1 MGIVAD
7 FAGFVFGSAILN
19 IISCS
24 FLMLLAIEAG
34 LIVGPEVSPCSSG
47 GGLIVG
53 AINPVIEY
61 LVEWPHLSVTLH
73 NRHPKAMV

>member
-7 FAGFVFGSAILN
+7 FADFVFGSAILN

-34 LIVGPEVSPCSSG
+34 LIVGPEVSPCFSG
-47 GGLIVG
+47 GGSIVG
-53 AINPVIEY
+53 AI
-61 LVEWPHLSVTLH
+61 LTK
-73 NRHPKAMV
+73 RDKAIKESKGASNGSSM

>member
-7 FAGFVFGSAILN
+7 FADFVFGSVILN

-34 LIVGPEVSPCSSG
+34 LIAGPEVLPCSTGWFNRGSHSPHVHTVALRIYG
-47 GGLIVG
+47 YTEMGE
-53 AINPVIEY
+53 IEFQR
-61 LVEWPHLSVTLH
+61 SS
-73 NRHPKAMV
+73 